1 MQYWHRGH
9 SLWLICTLGMMG
21 CISITLWDA
30 QALEPALR
38 SCVRQTART
47 SLALFLLT
55 FCCSALHTLWPSAL
69 TQTLLRYRR
78 QLGLS
83 FATSHLIHAGLF
95 IQLGMLNPALGKEV
109 FAAPMLILGGSG
121 YLMIALMAATS
132 NEAAIRMLG
141 GALWKRLHT
150 FGVYWLWLLF
160 VLTVGKRLAQG
171 PLYSAMLAA
180 LLIGLVLRLW
190 EQRQLRARIAAAAS

>member
-1 MQYWHRGH
+1 MQHWHRGH
-9 SLWLICTLGMMG
+9 TLWLICTLGIVTG
-21 CISITLWDA
+21 ITAILWDA
-30 QALEPALR
+30 HTLELALR
-38 SCVRQTART
+38 SCVRLTART

-55 FCCSALHTLWPSAL
+55 FCSSALHTLWPSAL

-141 GALWKRLHT
+141 NAAWKRLHT

-190 EQRQLRARIAAAAS
+190 GQRQMKARIAAAAR